1 MRNIS
6 FIYSILLLSAMMV
19 PGTAADL
26 PQMVDL
32 GRALFNDPALS
43 VNGDQPCAF
52 CHDPATGFSGPLA
65 DVNAA
70 GSVYEG
76 SVDGR
81 FGNRRPPTAAYV
93 SPGPVFHHVMEDGG
107 VLFVGG
113 AFLDGRATGG
123 ALGQPAADQAQ
134 GPFLN
139 PLEMAMPHA
148 ACVVQRVC
156 APADP
161 AAYPVSLTAVWG
173 PEICAIDFPAGLAAA
188 CADADA
194 EVAIADEEVAG
205 RIDAAFAAIALS
217 LAAFEASP
225 EVDRFSSTF
234 DRWVA
239 GEAELTP
246 QEALGAEVFAGK
258 GLCAE
263 CHVMG
268 PGPHGEPALL
278 TDFTYDNLGV
288 PKNPDL
294 PWYGSPENPEGS
306 EWVDLG
312 LGAAMRLDPVYD
324 TLAPLQDGKFK
335 VPTLRNV
342 AAGTDQGLARAYM
355 HNGYFKT
362 LEGVVTFY
370 NKRDVWPR
378 CESDLVREAEAL
390 AQQCWPAPEVAANV
404 NVDELGDLKLTAAEE
419 AALVA
424 FMKTFTDQ

>member
-1 MRNIS
+1 MSIKSLLFS
-6 FIYSILLLSAMMV
+6 FLMV
-19 PGTAADL
+19 VSGAVAATAADL

-32 GRALFNDPALS
+32 GRALFNDPDLS
-43 VNGDQPCAF
+43 RNGDQACAF
-52 CHDPATGFSGPLA
+52 CHDPATGFAGPLA
-65 DVNAA
+65 VVNGGGA
-70 GSVYEG
+70 VYEG
-76 SVDGR
+76 SVAGR

-113 AFLDGRATGG
+113 AFLDGRASGG
-123 ALGQPAADQAQ
+123 LLGQPAADQAE

-161 AAYPVSLTAVWG
+161 AAYPVSLGEVWG
-173 PEICAIDFPAGLAAA
+173 PEICAIDFPAGLAEA
-188 CADADA
+188 CAAGDGGIEIEDEA
-194 EVAIADEEVAG
+194 VAAQV
-205 RIDAAFAAIALS
+205 DAAFAAIARS
-217 LAAFEASP
+217 LAAYEASA
-225 EVDRFSSTF
+225 EVDRFSSTY
-234 DRWVA
+234 DRWRA
-239 GEAELTP
+239 GETELTP
-246 QEALGAEVFAGK
+246 QEALGADVFAGK

-263 CHVMG
+263 CHVLD

-294 PWYGSPENPEGS
+294 PWYAAPENPEGAD
-306 EWVDLG
+306 WVDLG
-312 LGAAMRLDPVYD
+312 LGATMRADPVYD

-342 AAGTDQGLARAYM
+342 AAGTDQGLTRAYM

-362 LEGVVTFY
+362 LEGVVRFY
-370 NKRDVWPR
+370 NTRDVWPR
-378 CESDLVREAEAL
+378 CASDLVREADAL

-404 NVDELGDLKLTAAEE
+404 NRDELGDLKLTAEEE

-424 FMKTFTDQ
+424 FMKTLTDH

>member
-1 MRNIS
+1 MRIIS
-6 FIYSILLLSAMMV
+6 FLYSILLLSAMSIAA
-19 PGTAADL
+19 TAADL

-70 GSVYEG
+70 GGVYEG

-161 AAYPVSLTAVWG
+161 AAYPVPLAAVWG
-173 PEICAIDFPAGLAAA
+173 PEICAIDFPEGLAAA
-188 CADADA
+188 CDDAEA
-194 EVAIADEEVAG
+194 EVAIADEAVAG
-205 RIDAAFAAIALS
+205 KIDAAFAAIARS

-225 EVDRFSSTF
+225 EVDRFSSKF
-234 DRWVA
+234 DRWTA

-294 PWYGSPENPEGS
+294 PWYVSPENPEGS
-306 EWVDLG
+306 DWVDLG

-342 AAGTDQGLARAYM
+342 AAGTDEGLARAYM
-355 HNGYFKT
+355 HNGYF
-362 LEGVVTFY
+362 
-370 NKRDVWPR
+370 
-378 CESDLVREAEAL
+378 
-390 AQQCWPAPEVAANV
+390 
-404 NVDELGDLKLTAAEE
+404 
-419 AALVA
+419 
-424 FMKTFTDQ
+424 